1 MYSYQHRYHAG
12 NFADIHKHVT
22 LLAILKYLH
31 NKESACCIIDAFA
44 GEGIYNLNSKES
56 DFNQEYK
63 TGYSLLKD
71 LSEKN
76 FLYEELLQKTTEN
89 IYSGSPYVIQSELR
103 SQDRAIFIENHTKT
117 HALLVDNFKEI
128 SRHKNIK
135 IYKRDSYEAVNA
147 LVPYKE
153 PRGIIFFD
161 PSYEVKT
168 EYHKLANFVYN
179 NYKKN
184 PQGIYVIW
192 YPIIFQ
198 KSFHKELFWLFD
210 KFPKDKIWHNQI
222 FHKKNEVKKGMYG
235 SGIIVINIP
244 WTVDTILDEHFHSLN
259 EKSNPTQS

>member
-117 HALLVDNFKEI
+117 HALLV
-128 SRHKNIK
+128 
-135 IYKRDSYEAVNA
+135 
-147 LVPYKE
+147 PYKE